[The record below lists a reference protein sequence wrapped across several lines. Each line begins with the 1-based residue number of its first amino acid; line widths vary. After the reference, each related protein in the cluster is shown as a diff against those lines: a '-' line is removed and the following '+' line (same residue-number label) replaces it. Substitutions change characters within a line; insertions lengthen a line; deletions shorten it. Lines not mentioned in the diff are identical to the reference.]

1 MMTKQPRPSTIPEE
15 AAARARERT
24 NCISRR
30 PPYRAVNAVAT
41 ATDLSRIAEALLAT
55 TADLEAGEREAISDH
70 LSRLTDGAGDLA
82 QVLDRPLDDLISD
95 SVEVARERPAEL
107 IGALL
112 VGIAITGAG
121 RHQAADLA
129 PSKPHGRTTVS
140 REPVIDQPGSR
151 STPSRS

>member
-1 MMTKQPRPSTIPEE
+1 MSKQPRQSTVPEE

-30 PPYRAVNAVAT
+30 PPYRSVNAIAT
-41 ATDLSRIAEALLAT
+41 AADLGRIAEALLAT
-55 TADLEAGEREAISDH
+55 TADLEERERQAISDY

-82 QVLDRPLDDLISD
+82 QVLDRPLDDLVAD
-95 SVEVARERPAEL
+95 SAELARERPAEL

-112 VGIAITGAG
+112 VGIAITGAA

-129 PSKPHGRTTVS
+129 PSKPHGQTTVT